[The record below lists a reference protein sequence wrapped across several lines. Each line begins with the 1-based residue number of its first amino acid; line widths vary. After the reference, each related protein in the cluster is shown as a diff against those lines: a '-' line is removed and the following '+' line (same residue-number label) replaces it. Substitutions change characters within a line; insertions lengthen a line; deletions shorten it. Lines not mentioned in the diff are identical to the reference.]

1 MAPDLVY
8 LVADGGAVIG
18 FTLPLSEHVEKQWA
32 AGELVR
38 VHEDGTGWDEAEDE
52 PDALAGTSDPAGG
65 GVSAEPG
72 GDEPPGVPVRPRD
85 SAHRRHW
92 QAYAVALG
100 ACTQEDADG
109 MTKAALVELVTPPE
123 ERPPDPEA

>member
-38 VHEDGTGWDEAEDE
+38 VSEDGTPWDEAEDE
-52 PDALAGTSDPAGG
+52 PDALAATSDPAG

-72 GDEPPGVPVRPRD
+72 GDDLTLPARPRD

-100 ACTQEDADG
+100 AASEDEADG
-109 MTKAALVELVTPPE
+109 LTKAHLVELVTPPE
-123 ERPPDPEA
+123 ELPPDPE

>member
-1 MAPDLVY
+1 MSRPLVH
-8 LVADGGAVIG
+8 LVAEGGAVIG
-18 FTLPLSEHVEKQWA
+18 FTLPLSEHIEKQWR

-38 VHEDGTGWDEAEDE
+38 VCEDGTPWDEEWDD
-52 PDALAGTSDPAGG
+52 PDALAETSDPAG
-65 GVSAEPG
+65 VDSAEPG
-72 GDEPPGVPVRPRD
+72 GDDVEGVPARPRD

-100 ACTQEDADG
+100 ACTQDEADG

-123 ERPPDPEA
+123 EKAADPEA